1 MEERRTSLAQHKF
14 SALQV
19 FVRIPFMTHMSF
31 WQGRASLLFSNLFAW
46 VVGTW
51 FQLSRPSL
59 GDVWTYAPYLAVA
72 GVFIVYIA
80 INNIVKN
87 TPGKRQYRS
96 ILLPIF
102 MLLATG
108 CAAFGLTGLRAVAYA
123 SHQLSPAYEGCD
135 IEVIGVVSAMPHI
148 NEMGTRFQLD
158 VESSQLITT
167 IEQVQSKQVVVLPSK
182 ISLSWY
188 GGVFGAMETAGDLA
202 AMQRK
207 PMPILPG
214 ERWQM
219 TVRLKAPHGNS
230 NPGGF
235 DFELWLWEQG
245 IQATG
250 YVRTGANDAAPV
262 RLVQTWRH
270 PVEQL
275 RYTVRYAIFARM
287 SIPDSFKHSSEAG
300 IVAALVT
307 GDQQSIDRADWD
319 VFRATGVA
327 HLMSISGL
335 HITMFAWGAVLVVG
349 GLYRRSTRLCLA
361 YPATNAALLGG
372 LMLAA
377 GYAVFS
383 GWGVPSQ
390 RTILMLAT
398 VTLLRLFGKRWPWPT
413 VWMLACAVVVVVDP
427 WALLQAGFW
436 LSFVAVGV
444 LFATELSTDT
454 PRLSGREQ
462 ADVIADAI
470 PLTKPSLFATF
481 KTKLWVS
488 GREQFVITLVLAP
501 LTLLLFGQ
509 VSVVGLLANALAI
522 PWVTLVVTPLAMM
535 GTLFSPMW
543 DLAGLAV
550 HALSRFLGLLAALP
564 FATVSVAVPH
574 LLASVV
580 AVLGGILLVLPW
592 PWQCR
597 LLGLPLLLPV
607 ILSQAA
613 RPADGQFELIAAD
626 VGQGNA
632 VIIRTAK
639 HTLVYDAGPRY
650 SIDSDAGHRVLVPL
664 LRATNESVDA
674 VMLSHRDID
683 HSGGVKSV
691 LAMHPKANFISS
703 IESTHELQALRP
715 AQRCVAGQ
723 AWQWDGVDFAVLH
736 PSASDYES
744 PQKSNA
750 MSCVLRI
757 SASQASVLLAGD
769 IELAQ
774 EARLVADQQSTSA
787 MMDSRLRGD
796 DGNLVKKQSW
806 LKSTVL
812 LVPHHGSK
820 TSSSAAFLDAVQ
832 PQFAVVQAGYRNRFG
847 HPAVNVL
854 ERYNERNIKVM
865 DTAHCGA
872 LLWSSSA
879 PNVTRCQREVA
890 KRYWHH
896 RVP

>member
-1 MEERRTSLAQHKF
+1 MEKSRADLAPHRF
-14 SALQV
+14 FATPL
-19 FVRIPFMTHMSF
+19 
-31 WQGRASLLFSNLFAW
+31 AW

-51 FQLSRPSL
+51 VQLLQVFLNGTLFYTS
-59 GDVWTYAPYLAVA
+59 YLALA
-72 GVFIVYIA
+72 GVLIACIA
-80 INNIVKN
+80 INSIAKN
-87 TPGKRQYRS
+87 ASRIGLYSR
-96 ILLPIF
+96 IFLPIC
-102 MLLATG
+102 LVLASG
-108 CAAFGLTGLRAVAYA
+108 FAAFGLTGLRAVAY
-123 SHQLSPAYEGCD
+123 SSLQFLPAYEGRD
-135 IEVIGVVSAMPHI
+135 IEVVGVVSAMPQI
-148 NEMGTRFQLD
+148 NEMGTRFQLE
-158 VESSQLITT
+158 VESAKLLANAPSNSEQL
-167 IEQVQSKQVVVLPSK
+167 QSKQVVALPFK

-188 GGVFGAMETAGDLA
+188 GGVFGATETTGDTLA
-202 AMQRK
+202 LQRK
-207 PMPILPG
+207 PMRLLPG

-250 YVRTGANDAAPV
+250 YVRTGTNDAAPV
-262 RLVQTWRH
+262 RLEQTWQH

-275 RYTVRYAIFARM
+275 RYKVRDAIFVRM
-287 SIPDSFKHSSEAG
+287 ASRESTSDAFKHSSEAG

-319 VFRATGVA
+319 IFRATGVA

-372 LMLAA
+372 LMLAT

-390 RTILMLAT
+390 RTILMLAA

-444 LFATELSTDT
+444 LFATDLSANT
-454 PRLSGREQ
+454 SQHAGRDQ
-462 ADVIADAI
+462 ADVNA
-470 PLTKPSLFATF
+470 LSKPSLFAVI
-481 KTKLWVS
+481 KKKLWMS
-488 GREQFVITLVLAP
+488 GREQFIITLVLAP

-509 VSVVGLLANALAI
+509 VSVVGLLANAFAI
-522 PWVTLVVTPLAMM
+522 PWVTLVVTPLAML
-535 GTLFSPMW
+535 GTLFSPIW
-543 DLAGLAV
+543 DLTGLAV
-550 HALSRFLGLLAALP
+550 HVLGRFLALLATLP

-574 LLASVV
+574 LLASAV
-580 AVLGGILLVLPW
+580 AVLGGVFLVLPW
-592 PWQCR
+592 PWQLR

-607 ILSQAA
+607 ILWQAP
-613 RPADGQFELIAAD
+613 RPVDGQFELIAAD
-626 VGQGNA
+626 IGQGNA
-632 VIIRTAK
+632 VILRTAK

-664 LRATNESVDA
+664 LRATNEKVDA

-683 HSGGVKSV
+683 HSGGIKSV
-691 LAMHPKANFISS
+691 LRMHPKAKFISS
-703 IESTHELQALRP
+703 IEGTHELQSIRP
-715 AQRCVAGQ
+715 VQRCVAGQ
-723 AWQWDGVDFAVLH
+723 TWQWDGVDFVVLH
-736 PSASDYES
+736 PSASDYDS

-757 SASQASVLLAGD
+757 STPQASVLLAGD

-774 EARLVADQQSTSA
+774 ETKLVREQKTLNSY
-787 MMDSRLRGD
+787 
-796 DGNLVKKQSW
+796 
-806 LKSTVL
+806 VL

-820 TSSSAAFLDAVQ
+820 TSSSPAFLDAVK
-832 PQFAVVQAGYRNRFG
+832 PQLAVVQAGYRNRFG
-847 HPAVNVL
+847 HPAASVV
-854 ERYNERNIKVM
+854 ERYNERNIKVI

-872 LLWSSSA
+872 LQWSSST
-879 PNVTRCQREVA
+879 PKETRCQRDID

-896 RVP
+896 QGP

>member
-1 MEERRTSLAQHKF
+1 
-14 SALQV
+14 
-19 FVRIPFMTHMSF
+19 MTLMSF
-31 WQGRASLLFSNLFAW
+31 WQGRVSWLFATLLAW

-51 FQLSRPSL
+51 IQLLQPSL
-59 GDVWTYAPYLAVA
+59 GDAWLYGSCLAIA
-72 GVFIVYIA
+72 AIFIAFIA
-80 INNIVKN
+80 IFNIAKISPN
-87 TPGKRQYRS
+87 KRQYPS
-96 ILLPIF
+96 VLPPICLL
-102 MLLATG
+102 LVSG
-108 CAAFGLTGLRAVAYA
+108 CAAFGMTGLRAVAYA
-123 SHQLSPAYEGCD
+123 SHQLSPAFEGRD
-135 IEVIGVVSAMPHI
+135 IEVVGVVSAMPHI

-167 IEQVQSKQVVVLPSK
+167 IDQVHSKQVVELPSK

-188 GGVFGAMETAGDLA
+188 GGVFGGMETAGDTGNAVSMATL
-202 AMQRK
+202 QRK
-207 PMPILPG
+207 PMLILPG
-214 ERWQM
+214 ERWKM

-262 RLVQTWRH
+262 RLAQTWQH

-275 RYTVRYAIFARM
+275 RYTVRESIFARM
-287 SIPDSFKHSSEAG
+287 SSRMSSSDSFKHSSEAG

-319 VFRATGVA
+319 IFRATGVA

-398 VTLLRLFGKRWPWPT
+398 VTFLRLFGKRWPWPT
-413 VWMLACAVVVVVDP
+413 VWMLACAVVVVADP

-454 PRLSGREQ
+454 ARLSSR
-462 ADVIADAI
+462 DHADAI
-470 PLTKPSLFATF
+470 DDAISLPKPSLFAILRKKF
-481 KTKLWVS
+481 WMS

-522 PWVTLVVTPLAMM
+522 PWVTLVVTPLAML
-535 GTLFSPMW
+535 GTFFSPMW
-543 DLAGLAV
+543 DLAGMAV
-550 HALSRFLGLLAALP
+550 HVLSRFLGLLATLP
-564 FATVSVAVPH
+564 YATVSVAVPH
-574 LLASVV
+574 VLVSVI

-592 PWQCR
+592 PWQLR
-597 LLGLPLLLPV
+597 LVGLPLLLPV
-607 ILSQAA
+607 ILWQAP
-613 RPADGQFELIAAD
+613 RPVDGQYELIAAD

-632 VIIRTAK
+632 VIIRTAQ

-650 SIDSDAGHRVLVPL
+650 SIDSDAGHRVLIPL
-664 LRATNESVDA
+664 LRATNESVDT

-683 HSGGVKSV
+683 HSGGIKSV

-703 IESTHELQALRP
+703 IESTHELQATRP

-723 AWQWDGVDFAVLH
+723 KWQWDGVDFAVLH
-736 PSASDYES
+736 PSAADYES

-757 SASQASVLLAGD
+757 STPQASALLVGD
-769 IELAQ
+769 IEQAQ
-774 EARLVADQQSTSA
+774 EARLVTDQQSNGW
-787 MMDSRLRGD
+787 R
-796 DGNLVKKQSW
+796 
-806 LKSTVL
+806 LKSDML

-820 TSSSAAFLDAVQ
+820 TSSSAVFLDAVQ
-832 PQFAVVQAGYRNRFG
+832 PRFSVVQAGYRNRFG
-847 HPAVNVL
+847 HPAASVR
-854 ERYNERNIKVM
+854 ERYDERNFKVV

-872 LLWSSSA
+872 LQWSSSA
-879 PNVTRCQREVA
+879 PKEARCQRELA

-896 RVP
+896 QMP

>member
-1 MEERRTSLAQHKF
+1 MEKRRSDLARHQLF
-14 SALQV
+14 A
-19 FVRIPFMTHMSF
+19 T
-31 WQGRASLLFSNLFAW
+31 LLAW

-51 FQLSRPSL
+51 VQPLQASLS
-59 GDVWTYAPYLAVA
+59 DVYFYVAYLAVA
-72 GVFIVYIA
+72 GVFIAYIA
-80 INNIVKN
+80 INGIAKN
-87 TPGKRQYRS
+87 ALNGRKNFQSITPIS
-96 ILLPIF
+96 IPIC
-102 MLLATG
+102 MLLASG
-108 CAAFGLTGLRAVAYA
+108 CMAFGVTGLRAVAYA
-123 SHQLSPAYEGCD
+123 SHQLQPVYEGRD
-135 IEVIGVVSAMPHI
+135 IEVVGVVSAMPHI

-158 VESSQLITT
+158 VESANLLTS
-167 IEQVQSKQVVVLPSK
+167 IEQVQSKQSIVLPSK

-188 GGVFGAMETAGDLA
+188 GGVFGLTETAGDMVAL
-202 AMQRK
+202 QRK

-219 TVRLKAPHGNS
+219 TVRLKAPHGNL

-250 YVRTGANDAAPV
+250 YVRTGTNDAAPM
-262 RLVQTWRH
+262 RLNQTWRH
-270 PVEQL
+270 PVEQ
-275 RYTVRYAIFARM
+275 VRYKVRDAIFARM
-287 SIPDSFKHSSEAG
+287 SSSESTSDAFKHSSEAG

-319 VFRATGVA
+319 VFRVTGVA

-335 HITMFAWGAVLVVG
+335 HITMFAWGAVLIVG
-349 GLYRRSTRLCLA
+349 SLYRRSSRLCLA
-361 YPATNAALLGG
+361 YPATHAALLGG
-372 LMLAA
+372 LILAI

-398 VTLLRLFGKRWPWPT
+398 VTVLRLMGKRWPWST

-444 LFATELSTDT
+444 LFATDLDQHANLEKHTNSDSPKVSRTRSLT
-454 PRLSGREQ
+454 E
-462 ADVIADAI
+462 AI
-470 PLTKPSLFATF
+470 K
-481 KTKLWVS
+481 KKLWMGS
-488 GREQFVITLVLAP
+488 REQFIITLVLAP

-522 PWVTLVVTPLAMM
+522 PWVTLVVTPLAML
-535 GTLFSPMW
+535 GALFSPLW
-543 DLAGLAV
+543 DLAGFTV
-550 HALSRFLGLLAALP
+550 HALSRFLALLAALP

-574 LLASVV
+574 LMVSAI
-580 AVLGGILLVLPW
+580 AVLGGVLLVMPW
-592 PWQCR
+592 PWQLR
-597 LLGLPLLLPV
+597 LLGLPFLLPV
-607 ILSQAA
+607 ILWQAP

-626 VGQGNA
+626 IGQGNA
-632 VIIRTAK
+632 VIVRTANR
-639 HTLVYDAGPRY
+639 TLVYDAGPRY

-664 LRATNESVDA
+664 LRTTNEKVDV
-674 VMLSHRDID
+674 VMLSHRDSD
-683 HSGGVKSV
+683 HSGGIKSV

-703 IESTHELQALRP
+703 IESIHELQSIRP

-723 AWQWDGVDFAVLH
+723 AWRWDGVDFSVLH
-736 PSASDYES
+736 PSAVDYDS

-757 SASQASVLLAGD
+757 STPKASVLLAGD

-774 EARLVADQQSTSA
+774 EARLVVEQKA
-787 MMDSRLRGD
+787 L
-796 DGNLVKKQSW
+796 N
-806 LKSTVL
+806 STVIL
-812 LVPHHGSK
+812 MPHHGSK

-832 PQFAVVQAGYRNRFG
+832 PQIAVVQAGYRNRFG
-847 HPAVNVL
+847 HPAASVL
-854 ERYNERNIKVM
+854 ERYSERNIKVI
-865 DTAHCGA
+865 DTVHCGA
-872 LLWSSSA
+872 LLWASSI
-879 PNVTRCQREVA
+879 PTKPRCQRDIA

-896 RVP
+896 QVP

>member
-1 MEERRTSLAQHKF
+1 
-14 SALQV
+14 
-19 FVRIPFMTHMSF
+19 MTLMSF
-31 WQGRASLLFSNLFAW
+31 WRGRVSLLFATLLAW
-46 VVGTW
+46 TVGTW
-51 FQLSRPSL
+51 LQLLQTSL
-59 GDVWTYAPYLAVA
+59 NDVLFYAAYLMLA
-72 GVFIVYIA
+72 GVFIACIA
-80 INNIVKN
+80 INGIAKN
-87 TPGKRQYRS
+87 VSKNRFYSRTFLPIC
-96 ILLPIF
+96 ILL
-102 MLLATG
+102 ASG
-108 CAAFGLTGLRAVAYA
+108 CAAFGLTGLRAVAYT
-123 SHQLSPAYEGCD
+123 SHQLLSAYEGRD
-135 IEVIGVVSAMPHI
+135 IEVVGVVSAMPHI
-148 NEMGTRFQLD
+148 NDMGTRFQLD
-158 VESSQLITT
+158 VESAQLLPIASLNT
-167 IEQVQSKQVVVLPSK
+167 EQARSKQVVELPSK

-188 GGVFGAMETAGDLA
+188 GGVFGATETAGDMMAL
-202 AMQRK
+202 QRK

-214 ERWQM
+214 ERWKM

-230 NPGGF
+230 NPSGF

-262 RLVQTWRH
+262 RLEQTWHH

-275 RYTVRYAIFARM
+275 RYKVRDAIFTRM
-287 SIPDSFKHSSEAG
+287 SSSDSFKHSSEAG

-319 VFRATGVA
+319 IFRTTGVA

-349 GLYRRSTRLCLA
+349 VLYRRSTRLCLA
-361 YPATNAALLGG
+361 YPSTNAALLGG
-372 LMLAA
+372 LILATC
-377 GYAVFS
+377 YAVFS

-413 VWMLACAVVVVVDP
+413 VWMLACAVVVAADP

-444 LFATELSTDT
+444 LFANDLSTDT
-454 PRLSGREQ
+454 AQRSGRDKTDAIISSKLSWVEISRKKLWMSGREQ
-462 ADVIADAI
+462 LI
-470 PLTKPSLFATF
+470 
-481 KTKLWVS
+481 
-488 GREQFVITLVLAP
+488 ITLVLAP

-522 PWVTLVVTPLAMM
+522 PWVTLVVTPLAML
-535 GTLFSPMW
+535 GTMASPMW

-550 HALSRFLGLLAALP
+550 HVLSRFLGLLAGLP

-574 LLASVV
+574 LLMSVI
-580 AVLGGILLVLPW
+580 AVLGGVLLVLPW
-592 PWQCR
+592 PWQLR

-607 ILSQAA
+607 ILWQAP
-613 RPADGQFELIAAD
+613 RPADRQFELIAAD
-626 VGQGNA
+626 IGQGNA

-664 LRATNESVDA
+664 LRATNESVDT

-683 HSGGVKSV
+683 HSGGIKSV
-691 LAMHPKANFISS
+691 LTMHPKANFISS
-703 IESTHELQALRP
+703 IESTHELQSIRL
-715 AQRCVAGQ
+715 AQRCEAGQ

-757 SASQASVLLAGD
+757 STSQASVLLAGD

-774 EARLVADQQSTSA
+774 ETT
-787 MMDSRLRGD
+787 
-796 DGNLVKKQSW
+796 LVKEQKTLNSN
-806 LKSTVL
+806 VL

-820 TSSSAAFLDAVQ
+820 TSSSPAFFDAVK
-832 PQFAVVQAGYRNRFG
+832 PQLAVVQAGYRNRFG
-847 HPAVNVL
+847 HPAASVV
-854 ERYNERNIKVM
+854 ERYDERNIKVI

-872 LLWSSSA
+872 LLWSSST
-879 PNVTRCQREVA
+879 PKETRCQRDIA

-896 RVP
+896 QVP

>member
-1 MEERRTSLAQHKF
+1 
-14 SALQV
+14 
-19 FVRIPFMTHMSF
+19 MTFMSF
-31 WQGRASLLFSNLFAW
+31 WHARVSLLFSTLLAW

-51 FQLSRPSL
+51 FQLLQPSL
-59 GDVWTYAPYLAVA
+59 SDAWIYASYLFVA
-72 GVFIVYIA
+72 GVFIVCIA
-80 INNIVKN
+80 INSIVKN
-87 TPGKRQYRS
+87 TLIRRLYSRIFIPVC
-96 ILLPIF
+96 ILLASGF
-102 MLLATG
+102 T
-108 CAAFGLTGLRAVAYA
+108 AFGLTGLRSVAYA
-123 SHQLSPAYEGCD
+123 SHQLMPAYEGRD
-135 IEVIGVVSAMPHI
+135 IEVVGVVSAMPHM

-158 VESSQLITT
+158 VESSQLLTAID
-167 IEQVQSKQVVVLPSK
+167 QVQSKQVIKLPSK

-188 GGVFGAMETAGDLA
+188 GGVFGATESAGDFA
-202 AMQRK
+202 ALQRK

-262 RLVQTWRH
+262 RLTRTWQH
-270 PVEQL
+270 PVETL
-275 RYTVRYAIFARM
+275 RHSVREAIFARM
-287 SIPDSFKHSSEAG
+287 SIPESSKHSSEAG

-319 VFRATGVA
+319 IFRATGVA

-361 YPATNAALLGG
+361 YPATHAALLGG
-372 LMLAA
+372 LLLAT

-390 RTILMLAT
+390 RTILMLAA
-398 VTLLRLFGKRWPWPT
+398 VTFLRLLGKRWPWPT
-413 VWMLACAVVVVVDP
+413 VWMLACAVVVAVDP

-444 LFATELSTDT
+444 LFATELSTDSA
-454 PRLSGREQ
+454 RLAVRGKN
-462 ADVIADAI
+462 DAI
-470 PLTKPSLFATF
+470 DDAISLPKPSLAASF
-481 KTKLWVS
+481 KQKLWMS
-488 GREQFVITLVLAP
+488 GREQFIITLVLAP

-543 DLAGLAV
+543 DLAGFAV

-574 LLASVV
+574 LLVSGF
-580 AVLGGILLVLPW
+580 AVLGGILMVLPW
-592 PWQCR
+592 PWQLR

-607 ILSQAA
+607 VLWQAP
-613 RPADGQFELIAAD
+613 RPAEGEFELIAAD
-626 VGQGNA
+626 IGQGNA
-632 VIIRTAK
+632 VILRTAK

-683 HSGGVKSV
+683 HSGGIKSV

-703 IESTHELQALRP
+703 IESTHELQSVRP
-715 AQRCVAGQ
+715 VQRCVAGQ

-736 PSASDYES
+736 PSNVDYDS

-757 SASQASVLLAGD
+757 STRQASVLLAGD
-769 IELAQ
+769 VELAQ
-774 EARLVADQQSTSA
+774 EARLVSNQPDGGLGGLNSTA
-787 MMDSRLRGD
+787 
-796 DGNLVKKQSW
+796 
-806 LKSTVL
+806 LKSTLL

-832 PQFAVVQAGYRNRFG
+832 PQLAVVQAGYRNRFG
-847 HPAVNVL
+847 HPAASVL
-854 ERYNERNIKVM
+854 ERYEERNIKVI
-865 DTAHCGA
+865 DTTHCGA
-872 LLWSSSA
+872 LQWSSSA
-879 PNVTRCQREVA
+879 PKETRCQREVA

-896 RVP
+896 QVP

>member
-19 FVRIPFMTHMSF
+19 FVRIPFMTHKSF
-31 WQGRASLLFSNLFAW
+31 WQGRVSLLFPTLLAW

-51 FQLSRPSL
+51 FQLLQPSL
-59 GDVWTYAPYLAVA
+59 GDVWIYASYLAVVS
-72 GVFIVYIA
+72 VFITYIA

-96 ILLPIF
+96 ILLPIC
-102 MLLATG
+102 MLLASG
-108 CAAFGLTGLRAVAYA
+108 CAAFGLTGLRAAAYA
-123 SHQLSPAYEGCD
+123 SHQLSPAYEGRD

-167 IEQVQSKQVVVLPSK
+167 IDQVQSKQVAELPSK

-188 GGVFGAMETAGDLA
+188 GGVFGATETAGDLA
-202 AMQRK
+202 TLQRK
-207 PMPILPG
+207 PMQILPG
-214 ERWQM
+214 ERWKM

-262 RLVQTWRH
+262 RLMQTWGH

-275 RYTVRYAIFARM
+275 RYKIRDAIFVRM
-287 SIPDSFKHSSEAG
+287 SSSDSSKQSSEAG

-349 GLYRRSTRLCLA
+349 GLYRRSTILCLA

-372 LMLAA
+372 LMLAT

-454 PRLSGREQ
+454 SRLAGREQ
-462 ADVIADAI
+462 SDVLADANSL
-470 PLTKPSLFATF
+470 PKPSLAATF
-481 KTKLWVS
+481 KQKLWMS
-488 GREQFVITLVLAP
+488 SREQFIITLVLAP

-509 VSVVGLLANALAI
+509 VSVVGLVANALAI
-522 PWVTLVVTPLAMM
+522 PWVTLVVTPLAML

-564 FATVSVAVPH
+564 FATISVAVPH
-574 LLASVV
+574 LLVSVV
-580 AVLGGILLVLPW
+580 GVLGGILLVLPW
-592 PWQCR
+592 PWQLR
-597 LLGLPLLLPV
+597 ILGLPLLLPV
-607 ILSQAA
+607 ILWQAP

-650 SIDSDAGHRVLVPL
+650 SVDSDAGHRVLVPL

-674 VMLSHRDID
+674 VMLSHRDSD
-683 HSGGVKSV
+683 HSGGIKSV

-715 AQRCVAGQ
+715 AQRCMAGQ
-723 AWQWDGVDFAVLH
+723 SWQWDGVDFAVLH

-757 SASQASVLLAGD
+757 STSQASVLLAGD
-769 IELAQ
+769 VELAQ
-774 EARLVADQQSTSA
+774 EARLVSNQPEGGLGGLNST
-787 MMDSRLRGD
+787 D
-796 DGNLVKKQSW
+796 
-806 LKSTVL
+806 LKSTLL

-832 PQFAVVQAGYRNRFG
+832 PQLAVVQAGYRNRFG
-847 HPAVNVL
+847 HPAARVL

-865 DTAHCGA
+865 DTARCGA
-872 LLWSSSA
+872 LLWTSSSA
-879 PNVTRCQREVA
+879 NETRCQREIG

-896 RVP
+896 QVP